1 MTEKTLRT
9 RLRRAGWSR
18 TDYPAVNL
26 LITAGRTQEATIR
39 PVYRAEG
46 VLRDNRAML
55 GRALRA
61 LKLIYAEGSDG
72 DRAEDALVRLSPR
85 SLRLL
90 DGLRKEAEE
99 RKFSTTR

>member
-1 MTEKTLRT
+1 MTEATLRT
-9 RLRRAGWSR
+9 RLRRKGWSR

-26 LITAGRTQEATIR
+26 LIAAGRMQEATIR
-39 PVYRAEG
+39 PVYRAG
-46 VLRDNRAML
+46 GTLHDHRAML

-61 LKLIYAEGSDG
+61 LGLIYAEGSDG
-72 DRAEDALVRLSPR
+72 VRAEDALVRLSPR
-85 SLRLL
+85 SMKLL